1 MKHDSAVVT
10 GSSREMG
17 HFCDLGWGSSG
28 FCHRVHSFFFLP
40 LLFFLWFLESSTF
53 LLISFG
59 GLMKYCTSAVTESD
73 SDLFSISELLVDI
86 QFDLLQTCGD
96 GEREVN

>member
-1 MKHDSAVVT
+1 
-10 GSSREMG
+10 
-17 HFCDLGWGSSG
+17 
-28 FCHRVHSFFFLP
+28 
-40 LLFFLWFLESSTF
+40 
-53 LLISFG
+53 
-59 GLMKYCTSAVTESD
+59 MKYCTSAVTEPD